1 MYSAPHQRSGRHHQ
15 ATSGFVEK
23 KSVMPFNIGRTA
35 RVSFLLWVPIT
46 IGHQGR
52 SFTTENTMYGIENF
66 EDSLESFDEGTD
78 LTDNVFDSVQRIISD
93 NLLVSE

>member
-1 MYSAPHQRSGRHHQ
+1 
-15 ATSGFVEK
+15 
-23 KSVMPFNIGRTA
+23 
-35 RVSFLLWVPIT
+35 
-46 IGHQGR
+46 
-52 SFTTENTMYGIENF
+52 MYGIENF

>member
-1 MYSAPHQRSGRHHQ
+1 MGSNNHRTSRKVRVTSFHVLYSRI
-15 ATSGFVEK
+15 K
-23 KSVMPFNIGRTA
+23 KKKC
-35 RVSFLLWVPIT
+35 
-46 IGHQGR
+46 R